1 MEPAIL
7 TPDLAWAAP
16 DLWLATLRDRTA
28 AGWLWGIEA
37 EALLR
42 ATEERAAALARSGCG
57 GTQRRIL
64 LLESE
69 PLPFL
74 AGFFAAVAQ
83 GCSVFLG
90 NAQWSAAE
98 RTQVLTWL
106 QPDRLWENQGETILD
121 KPPGDRAPLP
131 PTAEPWIGL
140 PTGGTSGQIRFALH
154 QPRSLAASVA
164 GFCAYFAE
172 DWPGSQTHSTLCTLP
187 LCHASGLMQVLRCFW
202 GGGRLALA
210 PIDQGLRLRSIGFL
224 SLVPTQLLRLLGPE
238 TPWLQQF
245 RVILLGGAPA
255 WPALLD
261 QAQAVGVRLAPTY
274 GSTETASQVA
284 TLRPAEFLAGARGAG
299 QVLPHAMVAIES
311 NWAHDSLGNSSTL
324 GRVAIAG
331 NSLAAGYLSAPG
343 FTPLD
348 TTATGQ
354 FLTDDLGYFDGTQRL
369 HLVGRASHK
378 IITGGENVYPAEV
391 EAALWETGWVV
402 DVVVLGLPDREWGQ
416 AIGAA
421 YVPVSAMITPDQLR
435 SALGDRLSRYKI
447 PKRWLPLTQIP
458 RNAQGK
464 VDRLALAAQFRPFG
478 STKPVDSPARHSQG

>member
-1 MEPAIL
+1 
-7 TPDLAWAAP
+7 
-16 DLWLATLRDRTA
+16 
-28 AGWLWGIEA
+28 
-37 EALLR
+37 
-42 ATEERAAALARSGCG
+42 
-57 GTQRRIL
+57 
-64 LLESE
+64 
-69 PLPFL
+69 
-74 AGFFAAVAQ
+74 V
-83 GCSVFLG
+83 
-90 NAQWSAAE
+90 
-98 RTQVLTWL
+98 
-106 QPDRLWENQGETILD
+106 
-121 KPPGDRAPLP
+121 
-131 PTAEPWIGL
+131 
-140 PTGGTSGQIRFALH
+140 
-154 QPRSLAASVA
+154 
-164 GFCAYFAE
+164 
-172 DWPGSQTHSTLCTLP
+172 
-187 LCHASGLMQVLRCFW
+187 
-202 GGGRLALA
+202 
-210 PIDQGLRLRSIGFL
+210 
-224 SLVPTQLLRLLGPE
+224 RLLGPE
-238 TPWLQQF
+238 TPWLKQF

-299 QVLPHAMVAIES
+299 QVLPHATVAIEPD
-311 NWAHDSLGNSSTL
+311 WAHDSLSPPIPTPNPIGSRSTI

-331 NSLAAGYLSAPG
+331 NSLAAGYLSAQG

-348 TTATGQ
+348 TSATGQ
-354 FLTDDLGYFDGTQRL
+354 FLTDDLGYFDGAQRL

-421 YVPVSAMITPDQLR
+421 YVPVNSTITPDRLR

-464 VDRLALAAQFRPFG
+464 VDRLALVTQFQQLG
-478 STKPVDSPARHSQG
+478 

>member
-16 DLWLATLRDRTA
+16 DRWLATLRDRTA
-28 AGWLWGIEA
+28 AGWLWGLEA

-42 ATEERAAALARSGCG
+42 ATEERAASLARSGCQG
-57 GTQRRIL
+57 SQRRIL

-98 RTQVLTWL
+98 RSQVLNWL
-106 QPDRLWENQGETILD
+106 QPDRLWETQGETDLAT
-121 KPPGDRAPLP
+121 PPGDRAPLP
-131 PTAEPWIGL
+131 PAADPWIGL

-172 DWPGSQTHSTLCTLP
+172 DWPGPQAHSTLCTLP

-210 PIDQGLRLRSIGFL
+210 PISQGLRLGSIGFL
-224 SLVPTQLLRLLGPE
+224 SLVPTQLVRLLGPE
-238 TPWLQQF
+238 TPWLKQF

-299 QVLPHAMVAIES
+299 QVLPHATVAIEPD
-311 NWAHDSLGNSSTL
+311 WAHDSLSPPIPTPNPIGSRSTI

-331 NSLAAGYLSAPG
+331 NSLAAGYLSAQG

-348 TTATGQ
+348 TSATGQ
-354 FLTDDLGYFDGTQRL
+354 FLTDDLGYFDGAQRL

-421 YVPVSAMITPDQLR
+421 YVPVNSTITPDQLR

-464 VDRLALAAQFRPFG
+464 VDRLALTAQFQQLG
-478 STKPVDSPARHSQG
+478 

>member
-16 DLWLATLRDRTA
+16 DRWLATLRDRTA

-90 NAQWSAAE
+90 NAQWSVAE
-98 RTQVLTWL
+98 RFQVLTWL

-121 KPPGDRAPLP
+121 QPPGDRASLP

-172 DWPGSQTHSTLCTLP
+172 DWPGPQTHSTLCTLP

-210 PIDQGLRLRSIGFL
+210 PIAQGLRLGSIGFL

-299 QVLPHAMVAIES
+299 QVLPHATVAIES
-311 NWAHDSLGNSSTL
+311 DWAHDPLGNSSTL

-354 FLTDDLGYFDGTQRL
+354 FLTDDLGYFDGAQRL

-421 YVPVSAMITPDQLR
+421 YVPVSALITPDQLR

-464 VDRLALAAQFRPFG
+464 VDRLALTAQFRPFG
-478 STKPVDSPARHSQG
+478 